1 MGNSPANIQG
11 LGPFGQILLVS
22 RRDSKNMK
30 RTLWFAAAVFATT
43 LICGCGGEEKQGSNA
58 TSKVDSAV
66 PPALK
71 QVASFKSSTP
81 KEAVTEFLEALR
93 TGDKTTTEALLTSRA
108 REETAAHDLVVE
120 PPGAPSAT
128 YSVGRVQV
136 DGDEGSA
143 YVSCVWSE
151 KEDDSEFEV
160 VWILREETE
169 GWRVAGMATQLPDT
183 DEPVVLNF
191 EDLSELEDK
200 MQEAEV
206 AQQQP
211 ANPTQGPGT
220 LQR

>member
-1 MGNSPANIQG
+1 M
-11 LGPFGQILLVS
+11 
-22 RRDSKNMK
+22 
-30 RTLWFAAAVFATT
+30 
-43 LICGCGGEEKQGSNA
+43 
-58 TSKVDSAV
+58 
-66 PPALK
+66 
-71 QVASFKSSTP
+71 
-81 KEAVTEFLEALR
+81 
-93 TGDKTTTEALLTSRA
+93 
-108 REETAAHDLVVE
+108 
-120 PPGAPSAT
+120 
-128 YSVGRVQV
+128 QV

-143 YVSCVWSE
+143 YVSCIWSE
-151 KEDDSEFEV
+151 KEDNSEFEV

-169 GWRVAGMATQLPDT
+169 GWRIAGMATQLPDT